1 VLNAATEALQDC
13 VERVLQS
20 AALRNAHSSR
30 RLLRYLAD
38 RSLAGDAGTVKEYTI
53 GVAAFHKPEG
63 YDPREDSTVRIQIG
77 RLRHK
82 LDEYYRGEGKHD
94 AFVVSIPKG
103 QLRLVCEERPV
114 RSEAAAL
121 VQPVAEDPSHNP
133 WRTAALVLGALLLLS
148 LAGGT
153 YFIVRSNA
161 VQTAHAEPW
170 TPELAELWQP
180 FIGSN
185 RPLIIAAGNPLFV
198 QLANKAIYRNL
209 SIENWEDL
217 GKSPG
222 FVAISSALGTT
233 GGRPIHYYAAVGEV
247 SSAFLIGQRLGP
259 HQRNIS
265 IVRSNE
271 LQWQQIADANVLFL
285 GPPRFFG
292 DKLLNMPVSL
302 EISETVDGFLNL
314 HPRAGESAIYQY
326 REPAGFLSEDGDAC
340 VLVTHAAGPDGK
352 SDVETF
358 SSNST
363 FGRLGAIH
371 AFTNPAFAASLVHRM
386 RNRSGHIPR
395 YFQVLLK
402 VHYKG
407 GVPTETSYLLHREI
421 RLR

>member
-1 VLNAATEALQDC
+1 VLETVTETLQDC

-38 RSLAGDAGTVKEYTI
+38 RSLAGDASPLKEYTI

-77 RLRHK
+77 RLRRK
-82 LDEYYRGEGKHD
+82 LDEYYRGEGKDD
-94 AFVVSIPKG
+94 AFVVSVPKG
-103 QLRLVCEERPV
+103 QLRLVCEKGPV
-114 RSEAAAL
+114 PSEAAAL
-121 VQPVAEDPSHNP
+121 AQPVAEDSPHNP

-148 LAGGT
+148 LVAGT
-153 YFIVRSNA
+153 LVIVRTNA
-161 VQTAHAEPW
+161 VPTAHVEPW

-180 FIGSN
+180 FTGSN
-185 RPLIIAAGNPLFV
+185 RPLLIAAGNPLFV
-198 QLANKAIYRNL
+198 QFANKAIYRSL

-222 FVAISSALGTT
+222 FEAISRALGTT
-233 GGRPIHYYAAVGEV
+233 DGRPIHYYAAVGEV

-259 HQRNIS
+259 QQRNIS
-265 IVRSNE
+265 IVRSSE
-271 LQWQQIADANVLFL
+271 LQWQQLADANVLFL

-302 EISETVDGFLNL
+302 EITEAADGFVNL
-314 HPRAGESAIYQY
+314 HPRPGELANYRY
-326 REPAGFLSEDGDAC
+326 REPAAFLSEDGEAC

-358 SSNST
+358 ASNST

-371 AFTNPAFAASLVHRM
+371 AFTDPSFAASLVHRM
-386 RNRSGHIPR
+386 RGPSGHIPR

-421 RLR
+421 RPR